1 MQVSLESIIGI
12 LTVIIMIG
20 SIVGVFIHSNNRITV
35 LETKLEYKI
44 DRELLLKKMD
54 ELRISIEKKISEEMS
69 KLKCQNC

>member
-1 MQVSLESIIGI
+1 MQISIDAVIGI

-54 ELRISIEKKISEEMS
+54 ELRISIEKKISDEMS
-69 KLKCQNC
+69 KLKCQIC

>member
-54 ELRISIEKKISEEMS
+54 ELRISIEKKISDEMS